1 MRVVGVLS
9 RLLVLSVI
17 SSSSLFGSYHFLVLV
32 HTHHFHIILMSA
44 KVQPPVGYK
53 PIEGNCPLPEK
64 VVNKKSNEIWL
75 IRAPKDVD
83 YMEVL

>member
-1 MRVVGVLS
+1 
-9 RLLVLSVI
+9 
-17 SSSSLFGSYHFLVLV
+17 
-32 HTHHFHIILMSA
+32 MSA

-83 YMEVL
+83 YMDVL

>member
-1 MRVVGVLS
+1 MRVAF
-9 RLLVLSVI
+9 
-17 SSSSLFGSYHFLVLV
+17 SSCCMSFPWKAPVHCSDLFVFPFFF
-32 HTHHFHIILMSA
+32 HTHHSHIILMSA

-75 IRAPKDVD
+75 IRAPKDVWSTET
-83 YMEVL
+83 M